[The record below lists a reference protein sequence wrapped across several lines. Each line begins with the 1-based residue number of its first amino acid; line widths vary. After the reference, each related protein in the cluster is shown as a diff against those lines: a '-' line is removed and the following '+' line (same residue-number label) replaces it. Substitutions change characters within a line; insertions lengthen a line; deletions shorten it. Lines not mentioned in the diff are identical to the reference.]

1 MTEPILL
8 GKGSIGKT
16 FKETMPIAVR
26 KWDNFKGTTSREKAE
41 TLMSLNHKSL
51 IRIYGHHYEENGRR
65 LVILMEFADK
75 GTLTE
80 VITKAAAEADPRSD
94 LFEEFYIWRVLG
106 CLSSALDHLHSQA
119 QPILHLDLK
128 PNNILAV
135 TQPASHGGRNV
146 EWKISDFGLIS
157 LLDEEA
163 QADFYAQAFCGSHT
177 YMAPEVCDAQFCTY

>member
-41 TLMSLNHKSL
+41 TRMSLNHKSL
-51 IRIYGHHYEENGRR
+51 IKIYGHHYEENGRR

-80 VITKAAAEADPRSD
+80 VINKS
-94 LFEEFYIWRVLG
+94 
-106 CLSSALDHLHSQA
+106 CS
-119 QPILHLDLK
+119 
-128 PNNILAV
+128 
-135 TQPASHGGRNV
+135 
-146 EWKISDFGLIS
+146 
-157 LLDEEA
+157 
-163 QADFYAQAFCGSHT
+163 
-177 YMAPEVCDAQFCTY
+177 